1 MPMAMEIGLVFLAPL
16 SKLENCLLLVMMLML
31 TPFLGTCPGWQ
42 NKMAVCG
49 LQDELPMRIVAD
61 KGKVERD

>member
-1 MPMAMEIGLVFLAPL
+1 MRDRFGIFGTVIRIRKL
-16 SKLENCLLLVMMLML
+16 SLLLVMMLML
-31 TPFLGTCPGWQ
+31 TPFLGTCTGWQ